1 MSAVINTH
9 TTMKYTH
16 SLTFRLLFLA
26 AVVVLMSSCLNDYLS
41 VEPLADITTE
51 GYWQSENDVRAELNA
66 GYAHI
71 KNAYKTGFL
80 YWTEARSDNFLGNV
94 TGGSPV
100 QNITLNK
107 LHSTLGAC
115 NWNHWYNLVSVS
127 NYAIHF
133 IPTMHGK
140 VDEHRLNHLLSEAYF
155 LRAYAYFNLYRIW
168 GDVPLV
174 TEPVLRKSEV
184 RKPGKSSKEEVF
196 ALVVSDLEKADSL
209 VDVTVTELF
218 IYSPA
223 ALYALTTDVA
233 MWEHDYEKAVRY
245 SDKLYALGKHS
256 IEGVDFADVC
266 RDATTSDNIWTLK
279 WNYTTDGENTI
290 CSTLANSSN
299 PLVPTFEIFQKW
311 FAWEREFSSRDLR
324 RVATIDSAKYK
335 TFTTK
340 HVMSLPNSTQC
351 WKWSPGEHKP
361 QTEYQECYIPLYRLA
376 DIILL
381 RAEALNRLGRTDESI
396 EEMNRVRRR
405 AGLPDKDA
413 SYYGGDGNKLE
424 EDIWQERQF
433 ELYAEGRRWFD
444 LMRTGRVETVM
455 NHYFENYIAKY
466 GGAGAYRV
474 FESEWQH
481 YWPVHQDILNE
492 NENLRQT
499 GSY

>member
-1 MSAVINTH
+1 
-9 TTMKYTH
+9 MKSFVSFHFVHRASVLCTSFAAL
-16 SLTFRLLFLA
+16 SLIL
-26 AVVVLMSSCLNDYLS
+26 SSCLNEFLT

-51 GYWQSENDVRAELNA
+51 GYWQSESDVRAELNA

-107 LHSTLGAC
+107 LHSNIGAC
-115 NWNHWYNLVSVS
+115 NWNNWYNLISVS

-133 IPTMHGK
+133 IPTMNGK
-140 VDEHRLNHLLSEAYF
+140 VDEYRLNHLLSEAYF
-155 LRAYAYFNLYRIW
+155 LRAFAYFNLYRIW

-174 TEPVLRKSEV
+174 TEPVLRKSDV
-184 RKPGKSSKEEVF
+184 SKPGKTDKNKIFE
-196 ALVVSDLEKADSL
+196 LVVSDLRKADSL
-209 VDVTVTELF
+209 VDVTVNELF

-233 MWEHDYEKAVRY
+233 MWEKDYEKAVNF
-245 SDKLYALGKHS
+245 SDKLFALGKHTL
-256 IEGVDFADVC
+256 IGVDFADVC
-266 RDATTSDNIWTLK
+266 RDATTADNIWTLK
-279 WNYTTDGENTI
+279 WNYTTDGENNI
-290 CSTLANSSN
+290 CSTLANSAN

-311 FAWEREFSSRDLR
+311 FAWEREFSARDMR
-324 RVATIDSAKYK
+324 RVATIDSSKYK

-340 HVMSLPNSTQC
+340 HVMALPNSTQC

-361 QTEYQECYIPLYRLA
+361 QTEYQECYIPMYRLA

-381 RAEALNRLGRTDESI
+381 RAEALNRLGRMEEAVT
-396 EEMNRVRRR
+396 EMNKVRVR
-405 AGLPDKDA
+405 AGLPEKDLA
-413 SYYGGDGNKLE
+413 YYAGDRDKLE

-444 LMRTGRVETVM
+444 LMRTGRVQKVM
-455 NHYFENYIAKY
+455 NHYFEGYISKY
-466 GGAGAYRV
+466 GGAGAYRL
-474 FESEWQH
+474 FEEEWQL

-492 NENLRQT
+492 NENLHQT
-499 GSY
+499 GAY